1 MSKEII
7 KRNQML
13 DLTNL
18 SRNVFGL
25 QNATRVSFGNTAFH
39 AGDFAIKRWADFK
52 TLNTIFNAD

>member
-25 QNATRVSFGNTAFH
+25 QNATRVSFGNTAFN

-52 TLNTIFNAD
+52 TLNTI